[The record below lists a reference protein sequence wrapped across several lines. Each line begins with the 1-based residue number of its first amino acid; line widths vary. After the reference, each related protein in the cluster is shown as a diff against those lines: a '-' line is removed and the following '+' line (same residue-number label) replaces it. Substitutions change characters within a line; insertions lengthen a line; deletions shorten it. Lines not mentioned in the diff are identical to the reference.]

1 MKKEIVYVGI
11 LLLGIALLSSKGR
24 SQPDQVYPA
33 KRDAKLERVRMLR
46 TWKLIDA
53 LDLTEEQSTSFFPL
67 LKAFDKR
74 QDALKEQKKRLVREL
89 DRIAESETSTEEA
102 LHKAIKDYRKVEAEL
117 FANHK
122 QFYDDAGHI
131 LTLKQQ
137 AKLLVFEEHFKERLR
152 GIIQDIRH
160 QRRDQRM
167 PKKKN

>member
-11 LLLGIALLSSKGR
+11 LLLGIVLLSSKGR

-102 LHKAIKDYRKVEAEL
+102 LRKAIEDYRKVEAEL
-117 FANHK
+117 FTNHK

-137 AKLLVFEEHFKERLR
+137 AKLLVFEEHFQEHLR

-167 PKKKN
+167 PEKKN